1 MESGVR
7 HPVLTTTSPRRVTSR
22 SSCNARSRPDCKR
35 AIFNRTEFE
44 PISTAAKVGMAKPH
58 SLHADSKWRH
68 RSLRATVRFDG
79 NEYRWRTLP
88 CKKSYCLLTQ
98 L

>member
-7 HPVLTTTSPRRVTSR
+7 NSVPKTPSPRRVTSR
-22 SSCNARSRPDCKR
+22 SSCNARSRPDFKR

-68 RSLRATVRFDG
+68 RSLRTRRAAD
-79 NEYRWRTLP
+79 NEYRGPAHHAR
-88 CKKSYCLLTQ
+88 KRYCLLTQ